1 MNCPACTA
9 PMENPNPNRPDWW
22 LCPNETCS
30 VAGTATELAAR
41 RRGTT
46 RAEVEDCLAEDGRKS
61 IRRLAPEGNARPAL
75 KKEREDWL
83 AGIVCPG
90 CWKNGH
96 MMETVAPA
104 APHTGHYAC
113 RADGCT
119 WSGPGKALHPDKTE
133 PGQAQATDRWGNKT
147 DKDVAAALAAERKRG
162 KKGGGSSN
170 GTGKA
175 KEKKNV
181 RYRPDREE
189 AVWVNR
195 KAVAPLENIVRLPGV
210 ERPNQSMRQAAALY
224 IEDQK
229 KRGEA

>member
-9 PMENPNPNRPDWW
+9 PMGNPNPNRPDWW

-30 VAGTATELAAR
+30 VAGTTTELAAR

-46 RAEVEDCLAEDGRKS
+46 RAEVEDCLAEDQ
-61 IRRLAPEGNARPAL
+61 RRGVPEKPSGRPAL
-75 KKEREDWL
+75 RKHREDWL

-90 CWKNGH
+90 CWKHGH
-96 MMETVAPA
+96 MMETIAPTA
-104 APHTGHYAC
+104 THTGHYAC

-133 PGQAQATDRWGNKT
+133 PGQAQAVDRWGNKT
-147 DKDVAAALAAERKRG
+147 DKDVAAALAAERRRG

-175 KEKKNV
+175 KEKKAV
-181 RYRPDREE
+181 RYRPDRDEN
-189 AVWVNR
+189 VWVNKR
-195 KAVAPLENIVRLPGV
+195 SVNPLDNIVRLPGV
-210 ERPNQSMRQAAALY
+210 ERPNDSLRKAVGQYL
-224 IEDQK
+224 EDQ
-229 KRGEA
+229 RRQEG